1 MTSLEVELPTRRATR
16 RLGTAL
22 AGALVPSALVILN
35 GSLGAGKTFFV
46 RGVLRALGVPQREPV
61 TSPTF
66 SLVHEFETEPRVLHA
81 DLYRLE
87 SAKEL
92 DPLGLAEA
100 RKSGAA
106 LLVEWGEPYREALGG
121 DALEVRLEL
130 PSGARHRV
138 AKLASSGPL
147 SAVLLGNIAQRL
159 ASAGPRP
166 GEPPSET
173 C

>member
-35 GSLGAGKTFFV
+35 GPLGAGKTFFV

-66 SLVHEFETEPRVLHA
+66 SLVHEFDTDPRVLHA
-81 DLYRLE
+81 DLYRLS
-87 SAKEL
+87 SATEL
-92 DPLGLAEA
+92 GPLGLAEA
-100 RKSGAA
+100 RASGAA
-106 LLVEWGEPYREALGG
+106 LLVEWGEPYRALLGG
-121 DALEVRLEL
+121 DALSVELVLVAEARPRL
-130 PSGARHRV
+130 
-138 AKLASSGPL
+138 AKLGASGPL
-147 SAVLLGNIAQRL
+147 SAALLENVARRL
-159 ASAGPRP
+159 GEAPR
-166 GEPPSET
+166 ET